1 MAKYPLRHI
10 SIRVP
15 WHDNGWNGTTC
26 NQPCHNDSCLKL
38 PRISENRKDEAEEK
52 IAGVSIEDL
61 DQNDWPACVAERGM
75 FMSPFE
81 YTRVASHPY
90 AKTSPKTHG
99 HFEPTPLYHPA
110 FSAPAVPFRWM
121 RTENMESF
129 AEKCNLDIDP
139 HREPPLDFK
148 SGWVQEKNNQSALL
162 DCFAD
167 HFQEGKSL
175 CFFYAKR
182 VPFVEEDY
190 RRVIIGVGRLKKI
203 GNLTSYNF
211 NLDSSNDLKCVLW
224 ERMIS
229 HSIRPNFTD
238 GFLLP
243 YYEAIK
249 LSQENP
255 EFDPAELAAFSPQYR
270 MLEFSYASEHVSHD
284 AAISS
289 LLECASVLKK
299 ADEYLEGSRDHQI
312 NWIDR
317 RIAELWNMR
326 GPCPGLG
333 PALSASGIELGTFV
347 ALAISDKIGEN
358 EDPWQ
363 YMEKVFEDPEKYL
376 PGKLCR
382 QITKD
387 TQEIWKSTTK
397 DEKAL
402 LKLLSRFE
410 ITTEQAEML
419 FVEKEKYGISCTDR
433 QIIENPYL
441 IYELT
446 RNTPDPISLTT
457 VDCGVFPETIV
468 LGKHPLPKPS
478 ALDSGTDKRRV
489 RAMAIDVLENAASN
503 GHTLQSEEQIIQT
516 IRDIPHK
523 PACKVNKPIM
533 RVAESIF
540 DDNLSITA
548 FENNEKAYQLIRYAE
563 FGRKIRN
570 TVMKRIGS
578 KRHSIKANWTKLLD
592 DHLDSDAK
600 DETEKRART
609 EKVAALKELSESRLS
624 VLIGPAGTGKTTL
637 ISVLLKQ
644 MDIVKTGVLLLA
656 PTGKARVR
664 IEQAAQGLDVKA
676 CTIAQFLSDKDR
688 YDGET
693 QTYRLSEQPAQ
704 KLEETV
710 IIDEASMLTEDML
723 AAVID
728 ALKGVKRYILVGD
741 HRQLPPI
748 GAGRPFIDIINK
760 LKPSNIDGMFP
771 KSSSGYAELTIKRRQ
786 AGKNRNDLQLAEWF
800 SGNPLEP
807 GEDEIFEKLTTSSGN
822 LDTLHIV
829 KWDSLNELQEKL
841 GKTLEQKLC
850 LEEENIGKE
859 FDLVL
864 GGTESGNY
872 IYFNPDA
879 AKRIEDWQI
888 LTPVRR
894 LFFGVSELNRFVHER
909 YRSHWTEF
917 ARKPRFRKIPKPIG
931 DEQIVYGDKVINV
944 RNHRRYNVW
953 PKENAV
959 QYIANGE
966 IGIVVGQFKTPKMKK
981 APTNIK
987 VSFSTQANFRYQF
1000 GKRDFKE
1007 DSANYLELAYALTI
1021 HKSQGSEF
1029 GTVFLVIP
1037 NKCKILS
1044 RELLYT
1050 ALTRQQKEVIVL
1062 YQGSI
1067 SDLKKYTSDLY
1078 SETARRLT
1086 NLFYSPKP
1094 IEIKGCM
1101 FEDNLIHR
1109 TCTSI
1114 PVRSK
1119 SEVIIYNRL
1128 HANGIIPEYEQ
1139 PLSIGGIT
1147 KYPDFTVEDEDSG
1160 ITYYWEH
1167 CGMMFDPRYRDRW
1180 ERKKAWYFE
1189 NKILP
1194 WQEGGG
1200 ENGSLIITEDDCSGG
1215 ISSDKINKLI
1225 QEVFG

>member
-1 MAKYPLRHI
+1 
-10 SIRVP
+10 
-15 WHDNGWNGTTC
+15 
-26 NQPCHNDSCLKL
+26 
-38 PRISENRKDEAEEK
+38 
-52 IAGVSIEDL
+52 
-61 DQNDWPACVAERGM
+61 
-75 FMSPFE
+75 
-81 YTRVASHPY
+81 
-90 AKTSPKTHG
+90 
-99 HFEPTPLYHPA
+99 
-110 FSAPAVPFRWM
+110 
-121 RTENMESF
+121 
-129 AEKCNLDIDP
+129 
-139 HREPPLDFK
+139 
-148 SGWVQEKNNQSALL
+148 
-162 DCFAD
+162 
-167 HFQEGKSL
+167 
-175 CFFYAKR
+175 
-182 VPFVEEDY
+182 
-190 RRVIIGVGRLKKI
+190 
-203 GNLTSYNF
+203 
-211 NLDSSNDLKCVLW
+211 
-224 ERMIS
+224 
-229 HSIRPNFTD
+229 
-238 GFLLP
+238 
-243 YYEAIK
+243 
-249 LSQENP
+249 
-255 EFDPAELAAFSPQYR
+255 

-289 LLECASVLKK
+289 LLECASVLKR
-299 ADEYLEGSRDHQI
+299 ADEYLEGSRGDHI

-317 RIAELWNMR
+317 RIAELWKMR

-333 PALSASGIELGTFV
+333 PALSALGIELGTFV
-347 ALAISDKIGEN
+347 AIAVSESIGEN
-358 EDPWQ
+358 QDPWQ
-363 YMEKVFEDPEKYL
+363 YMEKVFAYPKKFL
-376 PGKLCR
+376 SGNLCR
-382 QITKD
+382 QITED
-387 TQEIWKSTTK
+387 IQEVWKSTTK
-397 DEKAL
+397 AEKAL

-419 FVEKEKYGISCTDR
+419 FVEKEKYNISCSNR

-446 RNTPDPISLTT
+446 RDTSDPISLTT

-468 LGKHPLPKPS
+468 LDKHPLPKPS
-478 ALDSGTDKRRV
+478 ALDSGIDKRRV
-489 RAMAIDVLENAASN
+489 RAMSISVLEDAASN

-516 IRDIPHK
+516 IRDMPHK

-563 FGRKIRN
+563 FGKKIRN
-570 TVMKRIGS
+570 TVTKRIGG
-578 KRHSIKANWTKLLD
+578 KRHSIKADWKKLLD
-592 DHLDSDAK
+592 EHLISKVK
-600 DETEKRART
+600 DETEKRARI

-637 ISVLLKQ
+637 ITVLLKQ
-644 MDIVKTGVLLLA
+644 IDIVKGGVLLLA

-664 IEQAAQGLDVKA
+664 VEQAAQGLDVKA

-688 YDGET
+688 YAGET
-693 QTYRLSEQPAQ
+693 QTYHLSEQPAQ

-723 AAVID
+723 AAVLD

-748 GAGRPFIDIINK
+748 GAGRPFVDIINK
-760 LKPSNIDGMFP
+760 LKPSSIDGIFP

-822 LDTLHIV
+822 LDYLHVI
-829 KWDSLNELQEKL
+829 KWDSLSELQEEL
-841 GKTLEQKLC
+841 GEILNQKLH
-850 LEEENIGKE
+850 LEEENADKM

-864 GGTESGNY
+864 GGTESGGY
-872 IYFNPDA
+872 VYFNPDA
-879 AKRIEDWQI
+879 SKRIEDWQI
-888 LTPVRR
+888 LTPARR
-894 LFFGVSELNRFVHER
+894 LFFGVSELNRFVHEK
-909 YRSHWTEF
+909 YRSHWTKF
-917 ARKPRFRKIPKPIG
+917 AMRTRYRKIPKPMG
-931 DEQIVYGDKVINV
+931 NERIVYGDKVINV

-953 PKENAV
+953 PKENAE

-966 IGIVVGQFKTPKMKK
+966 IGIVVGQFKTQRMKK
-981 APTNIK
+981 APKNIK
-987 VSFSTQANFRYQF
+987 VAFSTQAEFRYQF
-1000 GKRDFKE
+1000 GKRDFNE
-1007 DSANYLELAYALTI
+1007 DSANYLELAYALTV

-1037 NKCKILS
+1037 SKCRVLS

-1062 YQGSI
+1062 YQGSV
-1067 SDLKKYTSDLY
+1067 SDLRKYTSDLY

-1094 IEIKGCM
+1094 VAIKGCM
-1101 FEDNLIHR
+1101 YEDNLIHR

-1128 HANGIIPEYEQ
+1128 HANDIIPEYEQ
-1139 PLSIGGIT
+1139 PLTIGDVT

-1160 ITYYWEH
+1160 TTYYWEH

-1180 ERKKAWYFE
+1180 ERKKTWYFE

-1200 ENGSLIITEDDCSGG
+1200 ENGFLIITEDDCSGG
-1215 ISSDKINKLI
+1215 ISSDKINELI
-1225 QEVFG
+1225 QKIFG